1 MRPGERVPSAAE
13 VQQAM
18 DALNPLERQLWAPL
32 IRNGLT
38 IPTTRLVQ
46 LIPRYGIKAATQI
59 QVALLWL
66 APATLWVVGYFF
78 YLVTPAPIDRVG
90 FALIAVGALCIL
102 FAAGRMVTYRQH
114 ARAWRESI
122 RAPQNDMPRAG

>member
-1 MRPGERVPSAAE
+1 MRAGERVSSAAE

-18 DALNPLERQLWAPL
+18 DALNPLERRVWGRL

-46 LIPRYGIKAATQI
+46 SIPQYGIKAATQL

-66 APATLWVVGYFF
+66 APATLWVAGYLV

-90 FALIAVGALCIL
+90 FVLVGLGALSLL
-102 FAAGRMVTYRQH
+102 FAAARILTYRQH

-122 RAPQNDMPRAG
+122 RAPQN